1 MTDGTRTRTVVVE
14 ARQIAHSTAP
24 RSAVEA
30 AVRAYLAAGRGAAQ
44 LAALAARAARTSAA
58 EDDAEAT
65 LVCGRDVTDAFLVA
79 HTVCLRLA
87 LPCSGAPGDLPED
100 DYDCDDIGCE
110 GDDREAGT
118 TATGTA
124 AAAAALGDVT
134 VGTVAVYRAVE
145 GDGEEDDWSGE
156 SGSESGGG
164 GGGAAF
170 SAWELPAARLDG
182 LWESLHYG
190 GGVKRALLG
199 LVGAGLALGARGVD
213 RQLVAWNGLVLL
225 HGPPGAGKTSAAQAL
240 AHKLAVRLC
249 AAGVYARAELLVVNS
264 HSLFS
269 RWFSE
274 SGRLVAAMFA
284 RVREIADDAR
294 TLVVVLVDEVES
306 LTASRARAVRAGTEP
321 ADAVRAVN
329 ALLTQLDL
337 LRARPN
343 VLTVATSNITAAV
356 DAAFLDRADLA
367 LRIGR
372 PAPRAR
378 ARILRSALDE
388 LRRVALVAGPWDT
401 RARTALAAAARASA
415 GLSGRALR
423 RLPLLALAHGAALGT
438 DPATPRP
445 LPAFIDTLT
454 GTATTVRQ
462 QQRSLQRAVLVGQDE
477 EGEDEDA
484 VL

>member
-1 MTDGTRTRTVVVE
+1 MTDGTRVRTVVVE
-14 ARQIAHSTAP
+14 ARQLAHSTAP

-30 AVRAYLAAGRGAAQ
+30 AVRAYLASGRGAAQ

-58 EDDAEAT
+58 EDDLEET
-65 LVCGRDVTDAFLVA
+65 LVCGRDVADAFLVA
-79 HTVCLRLA
+79 HTVCLRVA
-87 LPCSGAPGDLPED
+87 VPCGNCSSSSSGGD
-100 DYDCDDIGCE
+100 
-110 GDDREAGT
+110 GDHESDKVGT
-118 TATGTA
+118 VA
-124 AAAAALGDVT
+124 

-145 GDGEEDDWSGE
+145 GDGEEDDWGSEGDSGE
-156 SGSESGGG
+156 CGSSG

-225 HGPPGAGKTSAAQAL
+225 HGPPGSGKTSAAQAL

-378 ARILRSALDE
+378 AAILRSALDE
-388 LRRVALVAGPWDT
+388 LRRVRVVAGEWD
-401 RARTALAAAARASA
+401 AAACSALATAAGRATA

-423 RLPLLALAHGAALGT
+423 KLPLLALARGCGGGDCSAPH
-438 DPATPRP
+438 P
-445 LPAFIDTLT
+445 LPAFIDALAR
-454 GTATTVRQ
+454 TAATVRQ
-462 QQRSLQRAVLVGQDE
+462 QQQQLRDDDASADAEEVVGETVVD
-477 EGEDEDA
+477 G
-484 VL
+484 LW